1 MKTITVDISEC
12 LYYLIPIIVIWIIC
26 YRLFLNDFTHCN
38 RLNHEDRI
46 VLFIMS
52 FIMTLTISTIYFIVL
67 YMILNSKFIIQL

>member
-26 YRLFLNDFTHCN
+26 YRLFLNDLTHCN